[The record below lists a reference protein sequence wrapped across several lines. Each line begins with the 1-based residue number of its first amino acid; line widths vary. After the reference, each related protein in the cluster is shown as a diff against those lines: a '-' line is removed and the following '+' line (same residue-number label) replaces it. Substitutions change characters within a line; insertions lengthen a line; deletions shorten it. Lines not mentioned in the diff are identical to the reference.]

1 MICLS
6 GFIMTTKSGSDC
18 KISHRRSG
26 GSKGEAVEYILD
38 ISAQGQAA
46 ERCSGPAYQL
56 FLDYAFTQADFFMLA
71 FVNYYGKGLPARA
84 RQARAQLAPFRVRS
98 RTNPSWPGTPETCC
112 PNTTY
117 KINVYRC
124 CDAAKQVL
132 QAADRLSDWSRPKN
146 ARIWPFSR
154 EANAGF
160 TRSGT
165 NGSRPFCTRRR
176 KTCGLCAK
184 MAWRSIPL
192 CSRIPHIM
200 MPTMKRF

>member
-1 MICLS
+1 M
-6 GFIMTTKSGSDC
+6 
-18 KISHRRSG
+18 
-26 GSKGEAVEYILD
+26 EYILD

-46 ERCSGPAYQL
+46 ERCSGPAYHL

-132 QAADRLSDWSRPKN
+132 QAAYRLSDWSRPKN
-146 ARIWPFSR
+146 AEDLAFFKGGQCWFYSVGHERIAAFLHATEEDLRFVR
-154 EANAGF
+154 ENGLAEHPSLQPYSAYYDAYDEALLTAAN
-160 TRSGT
+160 
-165 NGSRPFCTRRR
+165 
-176 KTCGLCAK
+176 
-184 MAWRSIPL
+184 
-192 CSRIPHIM
+192 
-200 MPTMKRF
+200 

>member
-124 CDAAKQVL
+124 CGGSGLFQGRPMLVL
-132 QAADRLSDWSRPKN
+132 LGRARTDRGLSARDGGRPAVC
-146 ARIWPFSR
+146 ARKWLGGASLSTAVF
-154 EANAGF
+154 
-160 TRSGT
+160 
-165 NGSRPFCTRRR
+165 
-176 KTCGLCAK
+176 
-184 MAWRSIPL
+184 
-192 CSRIPHIM
+192 RIL
-200 MPTMKRF
+200 

>member
-1 MICLS
+1 M
-6 GFIMTTKSGSDC
+6 
-18 KISHRRSG
+18 
-26 GSKGEAVEYILD
+26 EYILD

-98 RTNPSWPGTPETCC
+98 RTNPSWPGTQETCC

-146 ARIWPFSR
+146 AEDLAFFKGGQCWFYSVGHERDRGLSARDGGRPAVCARKWLGGASLSAAVFRI
-154 EANAGF
+154 
-160 TRSGT
+160 
-165 NGSRPFCTRRR
+165 
-176 KTCGLCAK
+176 L
-184 MAWRSIPL
+184 
-192 CSRIPHIM
+192 
-200 MPTMKRF
+200 

>member
-1 MICLS
+1 M
-6 GFIMTTKSGSDC
+6 
-18 KISHRRSG
+18 
-26 GSKGEAVEYILD
+26 EYILD

-117 KINVYRC
+117 KINGYRC

-146 ARIWPFSR
+146 AEDLAFFKGGQCWFYSVGHERI
-154 EANAGF
+154 AA
-160 TRSGT
+160 
-165 NGSRPFCTRRR
+165 FCTRRR

-192 CSRIPHIM
+192 YSRIPHIM

>member
-1 MICLS
+1 
-6 GFIMTTKSGSDC
+6 MTTKSGSDC

-132 QAADRLSDWSRPKN
+132 QAADRLSAGPDRRMR
-146 ARIWPFSR
+146 RIWPFSR
-154 EANAGF
+154 EDNAGF

>member
-98 RTNPSWPGTPETCC
+98 RTNPSWPGDAGDLLPKYDLQNQRL
-112 PNTTY
+112 PLL
-117 KINVYRC
+117 RC
-124 CDAAKQVL
+124 GQAGPAGGGQVERLVQTEECGGSGLFQGRTMLVLLGRARTDRGLSARDGGRPAVCARKWLGGASLSAAVF
-132 QAADRLSDWSRPKN
+132 
-146 ARIWPFSR
+146 RI
-154 EANAGF
+154 
-160 TRSGT
+160 
-165 NGSRPFCTRRR
+165 
-176 KTCGLCAK
+176 L
-184 MAWRSIPL
+184 
-192 CSRIPHIM
+192 
-200 MPTMKRF
+200 